1 MPSNPSKGD
10 SNKDNEEWISI
21 GGKKVKIDPDEDKE
35 SLTRDVMPSLRG
47 EKEKNTKEAQ
57 KVYKRRF
64 DLIKSRF
71 SPRDQ
76 VVFAEYN
83 KSGVIAGFNGDKVNV
98 MSEGRI
104 YPVAKNDCFKK
115 SELLNDRHWD
125 TLTNVDRAELLKSC
139 NLPTYY
145 HKQNWGNL
153 SPDIRGALLK
163 NVSPAGT
170 TTDTTGVH
178 NPVYNPV
185 NEEKSVSDT
194 VKDEISRQHKSKNH
208 EESESATDKK
218 QYS

>member
-10 SNKDNEEWISI
+10 SNKDTEEWISI

-57 KVYKRRF
+57 KVYKRRL
-64 DLIKSRF
+64 DLIKSRLA
-71 SPRDQ
+71 PRDE

-83 KSGVIAGFNGDKVNV
+83 KSGVVAGFNGNTVNI
-98 MSEGRI
+98 MCEGRI
-104 YPVAKNDCFKK
+104 YPIQKNDCFKK
-115 SELLNDRHWD
+115 SELIGDRHWD
-125 TLTNVDRAELLKSC
+125 TLTNVDRAELLKSY

-145 HKQNWGNL
+145 YKQNWGNL

-170 TTDTTGVH
+170 TTDTTGTV
-178 NPVYNPV
+178 NPVFNPV
-185 NEEKSVSDT
+185 NEEKTVSDT
-194 VKDEISRQHKSKNH
+194 VKEEISRQHKSKNH